1 MIDSILNLLTAD
13 EVNAL
18 NALVRLF
25 LSMVLG
31 ASVGAERMKKGQ
43 MAGMRTFALIS
54 SGATLAMLVSI
65 FIPQEF
71 LGLKNGD
78 PGRIAAQV
86 VSGIGFLGAGA
97 IIQSKGSVR
106 GLTTAA
112 GIWCAAMIGL
122 AVGAGMYLIALLATA
137 LIYFILV
144 ALNRYEH
151 IVRLGGETKIIRIKV
166 RGIVSDLAPMRQTFR
181 THHIHVSDE
190 YMKFEYDND
199 LTIINF
205 IIRCRTDTD
214 FIPLFNDIH
223 LREDLVS
230 IMLANEVTA

>member
-1 MIDSILNLLTAD
+1 MFDTFISLLTAQ

-18 NALVRLF
+18 NAALRLF
-25 LSMVLG
+25 VSMLLG
-31 ASVGAERMKKGQ
+31 AMVGAERMKKGQ

-54 SGATLAMLVSI
+54 TGATLAMLVSI

-122 AVGAGMYLIALLATA
+122 SVGAGMYLIAIVTTG

-144 ALNRYEH
+144 ILNRYEH
-151 IVRLGGETKIIRIKV
+151 LVRLGGETKIIRIKL
-166 RGIVSDLAPMRQTFR
+166 RGIVSDLSPLRQTLR
-181 THHIHVSDE
+181 QHRIHVSDE
-190 YMKFEYDND
+190 YMKYEYDND
-199 LTIINF
+199 RTIINF
-205 IIRCRTDTD
+205 IIRCRTNTD
-214 FIPLFNDIH
+214 FVPLFHDLH
-223 LREDLVS
+223 LRADLIS
-230 IMLANEVTA
+230 IMLANEVNA